1 MADGNAP
8 IGRGAG
14 GRAPEMLWHVADAYL
29 LPIRTAAV
37 LFPLLAFVL
46 LVPVAVVLYRRHG
59 VMRWWALS
67 FYAFLY
73 YLITAYCL
81 VLMPLPGTAVDVCRE
96 YPRMGQWQLTPGN
109 TFADVW
115 KESGHRVTFGDLVL
129 HNSAVIETGFNLL
142 LLLPLGVFL
151 RYHFRRGPW
160 TSLAVA
166 AAVALSFEVTQGTG
180 VFGIYPC
187 PYRLFD
193 VDDLVVNTLGAMLGW
208 WLGGQVGRAMPALN
222 ALDERVLARHPVP
235 FGRRAVAL
243 VLDIAGAA
251 VLSALALVVVIMF
264 GLPAWWGPAVVFG
277 GWFVALPAWTGA
289 TPGKRLL
296 LLELV
301 DDSGARPAAWRL
313 LLRAVVLAMPFLP
326 PLLLVLLAADTFGG
340 RGVPGAVLRVARS
353 GALDENVLLAGLFAV
368 VVGVASTVLVALYAL
383 VVRLHP
389 ADRSLH
395 ELASG
400 VHNRALPHHNAPH
413 PVPAEQRDD
422 EPAPAPR

>member
-1 MADGNAP
+1 
-8 IGRGAG
+8 
-14 GRAPEMLWHVADAYL
+14 MLWHVADAYL

-59 VMRWWALS
+59 VLRWWALS

-96 YPRMGQWQLTPGN
+96 YPRMGQWQLMPGN

-264 GLPAWWGPAVVFG
+264 GLPAWWGPAVAFG
-277 GWFVALPAWTGA
+277 GWFVALPARTGA

-313 LLRAVVLAMPFLP
+313 LLRAVVLAVPFLP
-326 PLLLVLLAADTFGG
+326 PLLLVLLAVDTFGG

-368 VVGVASTVLVALYAL
+368 AVGVASTVLVALYAL

-413 PVPAEQRDD
+413 PVPAEQGDD

>member
-1 MADGNAP
+1 
-8 IGRGAG
+8 
-14 GRAPEMLWHVADAYL
+14 MLWHVADAYL

-166 AAVALSFEVTQGTG
+166 AGVALSFEVTQGTG
-180 VFGIYPC
+180 VFGLYPC

-208 WLGGQVGRAMPALN
+208 WLGGRVGRAMPALN

-235 FGRRAVAL
+235 FGRRVVAL

-277 GWFVALPAWTGA
+277 GWFVALPAWIGA

-313 LLRAVVLAMPFLP
+313 LLRAVVLALPFLP
-326 PLLLVLLAADTFGG
+326 PLLLLVVATGVLWG
-340 RGVPGAVLRVARS
+340 RGTPGAVLEVFRS
-353 GALDENVLLAGLFAV
+353 GELHENVLLVALAGVAAGLLSMVF
-368 VVGVASTVLVALYAL
+368 VALYAL

-389 ADRSLH
+389 KDRSLH

-400 VHNRALPHHNAPH
+400 VHNRARPHHNAP
-413 PVPAEQRDD
+413 R
-422 EPAPAPR
+422 PAPEPQRSDDPVAAP